1 LSTLQFFCK
10 PVPILFSL
18 NIIDLCFLLYG
29 FVFLFIALILPQKSF
44 SLRMLFM
51 NSLFLLLHLLG
62 FPLIFVSRLCRELES
77 RMGLPLQNVY
87 RIIEQ
92 FIYQLFNGIWT
103 CCFREPITIIDTHR
117 EDSMLSINI
126 IMKDLPCF
134 GIFLSVVVGT
144 ILFTLL
150 NSWGNPA
157 TPETDSYLL
166 AVLKTTILKAIEPF
180 GNHFLQLV
188 SLSIVISF
196 ASEFLSNTALI
207 LMFTPLAGYLAAHT
221 ALPPIIMLL
230 SITIAASSA
239 FMTPLATPANTLA
252 FGAIE
257 KVSLKMILMPGF
269 IMNILAALLTA
280 CVFSLLSV
288 FVS

>member
-1 LSTLQFFCK
+1 
-10 PVPILFSL
+10 
-18 NIIDLCFLLYG
+18 
-29 FVFLFIALILPQKSF
+29 
-44 SLRMLFM
+44 
-51 NSLFLLLHLLG
+51 
-62 FPLIFVSRLCRELES
+62 
-77 RMGLPLQNVY
+77 
-87 RIIEQ
+87 
-92 FIYQLFNGIWT
+92 
-103 CCFREPITIIDTHR
+103 
-117 EDSMLSINI
+117 MLSINI

-157 TPETDSYLL
+157 TPETDSYLF

-280 CVFSLLSV
+280 CVFSLLSCV
-288 FVS
+288 CIMKGITRN